1 MECSKMR
8 MEKSKSLMIQLQLKQ
23 SLEFI
28 LELWKKLFTIQSPT
42 IMRAMW
48 CRTLMI
54 KELIPIWLNRSSA
67 GFACSTSIKAKT

>member
-28 LELWKKLFTIQSPT
+28 FELWTKLFTIQSPT
-42 IMRAMW
+42 IMRVMW

-54 KELIPIWLNRSSA
+54 QELIPTWLNRSSA